1 VSPPPRRLA
10 RVAGARRRGGALAA
24 SLLLLSLLLPLAAA
38 PAAAAEAR
46 VALRPERLA
55 MGEVAELSF
64 ELSGLDLQGERFTP
78 RFELENLR
86 VVGGPN
92 RRDAVT
98 WINGRLSRSYGLAW
112 FVTPE
117 RPGRARAHDI
127 RITVGE
133 RELALPERV
142 AWVDERPAEGEAE
155 MPLPPG
161 NDPLTRMLRD
171 LLPRSRWPG
180 RPAGEPQV
188 LLRAELSH
196 DRPWPGQQMLYTLYL
211 LVERRREGE
220 GRVSVETIFPR
231 RVPQFQGFW
240 SQEIPLPESGRAEVV
255 ELDGRLWWRQPIL
268 QRALFPFEPGERKID
283 SAEADLRLV
292 YFRPISFGLAEE
304 PVRPA
309 AIRRASNSPVVDVRD
324 LPAAPPG
331 FTGAVGRFRARSELR
346 PARVAAGEAAVL
358 TVELA
363 GSGNVSGLPDP
374 SLPRLPGLDPSAA
387 QESTRHLI
395 EKGRVES
402 SRTWTWTLVPRA
414 AGEWTV
420 PAFSWLTFDP
430 ASADFR
436 TVATAP
442 LTLAASPAP
451 PAPAPAPE
459 PAPAPPPRPRWRGDL
474 PAVAAGACA
483 AVAVV
488 TAFLLWRRLRRR
500 NRPARRRLLARLRAA
515 FGEPQAR
522 HAAGAAEQAWR
533 DFLGESYAL
542 PAEAP
547 VAQWPGLLAARGL
560 EPTLGSDL
568 LRLIDDLHYLRYA
581 PQLASTDSLQQE
593 LLERSRRLAR
603 RLA

>member
-1 VSPPPRRLA
+1 
-10 RVAGARRRGGALAA
+10 
-24 SLLLLSLLLPLAAA
+24 
-38 PAAAAEAR
+38 
-46 VALRPERLA
+46 